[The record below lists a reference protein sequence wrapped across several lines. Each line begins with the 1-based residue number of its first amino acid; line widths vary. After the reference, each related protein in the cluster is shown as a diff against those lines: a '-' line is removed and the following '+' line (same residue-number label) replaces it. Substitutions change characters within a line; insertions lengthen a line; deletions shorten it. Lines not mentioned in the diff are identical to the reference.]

1 MQFDQLKRR
10 EFITLLGGATV
21 AWPLAAHAQQSE
33 RMKRIGVLMASDKSD
48 PLGQARFTAL
58 REGLAE
64 LGWIEG
70 GNLRIVDRW
79 SGASTDRMQ
88 AYAAELVG
96 LAPDV
101 IVGNSSPVLSALRP
115 QTRSIPIIFVIV
127 NDPVSQG
134 FISTLAN
141 PGGNITGFTFIEF
154 STIGKSLDL
163 LKQLAPSVV
172 RVGMMFN
179 PDMTGY
185 YTDFLRSFKTGPQ
198 SIGVDLKAAPVR
210 TIAEVETIAA
220 VLAGEPGG
228 GLLVAPDTFTL
239 VHRGLIIRLA
249 EQHRLPATFAYRQF
263 AKEGA
268 LMTYGPDTVD
278 IFRRSASYVD
288 RILKGANPAD
298 LPAQAPVKYELAIN
312 LNAARSL
319 SLSVPPTLL
328 ALADEV
334 IE

>member
-1 MQFDQLKRR
+1 MRR
-10 EFITLLGGATV
+10 RDFITALGGMA
-21 AWPLAAHAQQSE
+21 AAGWPIAARAQQPE
-33 RMKRIGVLMASDKSD
+33 RLRRIGVLMASDKSD
-48 PLGQARFTAL
+48 PLGQARFAAL
-58 REGLAE
+58 RQGLAD
-64 LGWIEG
+64 LGWTDG
-70 GNLRIVDRW
+70 GNLRIEDRW
-79 SGASTDRMQ
+79 SGAAIDRIQ
-88 AYAAELVG
+88 AYAAELVR

-101 IVGNSSPVLSALRP
+101 LVGNSTPVLSALRQ
-115 QTRSIPIIFVIV
+115 QTHSIPIVFVIV
-127 NDPVSQG
+127 NDPVAQG
-134 FISTLAN
+134 FISTLAH

-163 LKQLAPSVV
+163 LKQLAPAVV

-179 PDMTGY
+179 PEMTGY
-185 YTDFLRSFKTGPQ
+185 YIDFLRSFTTGPQ
-198 SIGVDLKAAPVR
+198 SIGVELKAAPVR
-210 TIAEVETIAA
+210 SIAEIESTAA
-220 VLAGEPGG
+220 ELAGQPGG

-239 VHRGLIIRLA
+239 VHRGLIMRSA

-278 IFRRSASYVD
+278 IFKRSASYVD
-288 RILKGANPAD
+288 RILKGANPGD
-298 LPAQAPVKYELAIN
+298 LPAQAPVKYEFAIN

-319 SLSVPPTLL
+319 GLSVPSTLL